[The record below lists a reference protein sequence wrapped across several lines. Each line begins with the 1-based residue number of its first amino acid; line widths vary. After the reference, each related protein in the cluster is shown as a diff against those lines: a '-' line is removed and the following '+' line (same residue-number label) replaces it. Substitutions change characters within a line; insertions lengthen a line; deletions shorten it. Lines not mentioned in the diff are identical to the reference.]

1 MNGLKATST
10 HRSNVARLKLL
21 FGPPLTR
28 SMSFEEA
35 PRQWGDLR
43 MRSSWRL
50 GASKHHGISA
60 HWALCTIPSQ
70 FLGMK
75 QYLCMDQVIKNDVDF
90 LWHAQF
96 SWFSPCSMR
105 FRSFLF
111 MYCFLY
117 HILLGVLQYLAIA
130 WVLFLRLKIL
140 WNTDHCGSGIICLA
154 RKHYFREHS
163 SQTLS
168 VYQIYPLRH
177 GRVDAH
183 PSSLKSWCL

>member
-1 MNGLKATST
+1 MLGMNGLKATST

-60 HWALCTIPSQ
+60 HWAHCTIPSQ

-75 QYLCMDQVIKNDVDF
+75 QYLCMDQVIKNDVVFFDTPNS
-90 LWHAQF
+90 LDLVHV
-96 SWFSPCSMR
+96 PCVSVV
-105 FRSFLF
+105 FYSCIAFFTTSFWESCNILQLLRC
-111 MYCFLY
+111 CF
-117 HILLGVLQYLAIA
+117 
-130 WVLFLRLKIL
+130 
-140 WNTDHCGSGIICLA
+140 
-154 RKHYFREHS
+154 
-163 SQTLS
+163 
-168 VYQIYPLRH
+168 
-177 GRVDAH
+177 
-183 PSSLKSWCL
+183 